1 MRSTP
6 ALALRLP
13 TFGIFMT
20 TLLSGALL
28 LLPAPQ
34 PAHGQEV
41 VVVEVD
47 VKAVAAGTRAS
58 KLIGEEVLNA
68 DGESIGDIDDLIIDQ
83 KSVLFAILQVG
94 GFLGLGGLLV
104 AVPYDRL
111 EIGGDDEPI
120 VLAEAS
126 REQLERMPEFKYEP

>member
-1 MRSTP
+1 M
-6 ALALRLP
+6 
-13 TFGIFMT
+13 
-20 TLLSGALL
+20 
-28 LLPAPQ
+28 
-34 PAHGQEV
+34 
-41 VVVEVD
+41 
-47 VKAVAAGTRAS
+47 
-58 KLIGEEVLNA
+58 
-68 DGESIGDIDDLIIDQ
+68 
-83 KSVLFAILQVG
+83 LFAILQVG